1 MIGILNYGAGNVR
14 SLQNALLR
22 IEQKNT
28 LVNDKKDLIKCSKLI
43 IPGVGSYFTAITKL
57 KKKNM
62 INSIKDFAKKKPVLG
77 ICLGMQIL
85 SKIGLEEKKT
95 NGLDLIDGKV
105 VSLYSSP
112 NKRFSHVGWNE
123 IHFKKDS
130 KIFKNLKK
138 LSEFYFLHSFHFVPK
153 YKKDISSNTIFKKK
167 IVSSVE
173 KKNIFGVQF
182 HPEKSHDSGLILL
195 ENFCKL

>member
-1 MIGILNYGAGNVR
+1 
-14 SLQNALLR
+14 
-22 IEQKNT
+22 
-28 LVNDKKDLIKCSKLI
+28 
-43 IPGVGSYFTAITKL
+43 
-57 KKKNM
+57 M
-62 INSIKDFAKKKPVLG
+62 INSIKDFAKKPVLG

-85 SKIGLEEKKT
+85 SKIGLEKKT

-153 YKKDISSNTIFKKK
+153 YKKDISSNTIFKKR
-167 IVSSVE
+167 
-173 KKNIFGVQF
+173 
-182 HPEKSHDSGLILL
+182 LYLL
-195 ENFCKL
+195 